1 MLPYGLAVAAV
12 ALALLLTLLSPPL
25 KGDPRFIFFFAA
37 VAVTA
42 WAGDLEPA
50 LLVIALSVAS
60 THILVLSPP

>member
-12 ALALLLTLLSPPL
+12 ALALLLPLLSPPL
-25 KGDPRFIFFFAA
+25 KVHTRFSFFFAA
-37 VAVTA
+37 VALTA